1 MLSIQVARLGVV
13 SQVHS
18 YRDSR
23 DFPGRMIYAVVLRQK
38 LSIGRTHADA
48 ALGFGCNH
56 LAEGLK
62 TYMNFLDPPLLKPNG
77 KEL

>member
-23 DFPGRMIYAVVLRQK
+23 DFPGRMLYAVILRQK

-62 TYMNFLDPPLLKPNG
+62 TYMNFFRSPLLKPNG

>member
-1 MLSIQVARLGVV
+1 MLC
-13 SQVHS
+13 
-18 YRDSR
+18 
-23 DFPGRMIYAVVLRQK
+23 AVILRQK

-62 TYMNFLDPPLLKPNG
+62 TYMNFFSSSLIEAKWQRTLG
-77 KEL
+77 YA

>member
-1 MLSIQVARLGVV
+1 MLC
-13 SQVHS
+13 
-18 YRDSR
+18 
-23 DFPGRMIYAVVLRQK
+23 AVILRQK

-62 TYMNFLDPPLLKPNG
+62 TYMNFFRSPFLKPNG